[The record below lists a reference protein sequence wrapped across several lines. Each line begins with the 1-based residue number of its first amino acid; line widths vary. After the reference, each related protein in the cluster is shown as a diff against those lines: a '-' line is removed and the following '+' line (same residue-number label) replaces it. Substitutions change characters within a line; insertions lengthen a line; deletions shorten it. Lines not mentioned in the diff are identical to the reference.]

1 MTYHTKNI
9 PISITFHLF
18 FIVVI
23 VTATIVIVVIIAVVF
38 VKARRGRGQGGERG
52 RREEGERRSRRKCR
66 RTQDAGY
73 VPFTNLERIL
83 LSCDGLISKCTNL
96 ERILL
101 LCDGKLQRTVL
112 AMINNDVYVRPTFT
126 VSRREGGG
134 GGDRGGGGGGGGG
147 GDAEEDGKV
156 EEFLDREVTLY
167 LGLAG
172 TFYLLFID
180 MTSINSVS
188 SVPTRRAG

>member
-1 MTYHTKNI
+1 MSSSSK
-9 PISITFHLF
+9 
-18 FIVVI
+18 
-23 VTATIVIVVIIAVVF
+23 
-38 VKARRGRGQGGERG
+38 RGGDSGEGGGRG
-52 RREEGERRSRRKCR
+52 RREEGEKKCRRRCRCRRRKCR

-73 VPFTNLERIL
+73 IPFTNLERIL
-83 LSCDGLISKCTNL
+83 LSCDGLILKCTDL

-101 LCDGKLQRTVL
+101 LCDGNLQRTVL
-112 AMINNDVYVRPTFT
+112 AMINDDVYLRPTFT

-134 GGDRGGGGGGGGG
+134 GGDGGGGGGGGGG
-147 GDAEEDGKV
+147 GDVEEDGEG

-172 TFYLLFID
+172 TCYLLFID

-188 SVPTRRAG
+188 SVPARRAG